1 MNGVSRYDELV
12 NTVPGRCFRYIE
24 GENGRPVYCPEQ
36 VSWRGQYR
44 PPKGAVRIAES
55 CDEHSGGLYRPTPL
69 PVPPMHGARTAARS

>member
-1 MNGVSRYDELV
+1 MNGVTRYDELV
-12 NTVPGRCFRYIE
+12 CTVPGRCFRYIE
-24 GENGRPVYCPEQ
+24 GEDGRPAFCPEE

-69 PVPPMHGARTAARS
+69 PPRRAYRTAARA

>member
-1 MNGVSRYDELV
+1 MNYVNRYEEMVS
-12 NTVPGRCFRYIE
+12 TVPGRCFRYIE
-24 GENGRPVYCPEQ
+24 GEDGRPVFCPEP

-69 PVPPMHGARTAARS
+69 QRPPAWAAARRSG